1 MRADLTLVHGLYCA
15 DNSSVPASKARCDAI
30 AELKEAIGICD
41 YEWID
46 GQNKKLANLA
56 LRLARGTAPPVAAV
70 EIIGLNE
77 SAVRASLADK
87 SGRALWK
94 NSLACTPY
102 GLDPQRSFLL
112 IGQPRLQLE
121 GPATGQRLLW
131 FGRGLTEL
139 TEQEFI
145 THYTEHHGPLVAGY
159 AESLGLRRYR
169 QVPKEHQWLDGEL
182 RELGLGQA
190 ESPSVFAELFMGMPP
205 INLRSLAKR
214 RLASREIATDEKC
227 HISFADSMLLL
238 A

>member
-1 MRADLTLVHGLYCA
+1 MQADLTLVHGLYFA
-15 DNSSVPASKARCDAI
+15 DNTPVPASKARCNASD
-30 AELKEAIGICD
+30 ELKEAIGICD

-46 GQNKKLANLA
+46 GRDKKLANLA
-56 LRLARGTAPPVAAV
+56 LRLVRGTAPPVAAV

-87 SGRALWK
+87 SGRALWRE
-94 NSLACTPY
+94 NLACTPY
-102 GLDPQRSFLL
+102 GVDPRRSFLL
-112 IGQPRLQLE
+112 IGKPLLQLE

-131 FGRGLTEL
+131 FGRGLTHL
-139 TEQEFI
+139 NEQEFI
-145 THYTEHHGPLVAGY
+145 THYTEHHGPLVAGH

-169 QVPKEHQWLDGEL
+169 QVPNEHEWLAGEL

-190 ESPSVFAELFMGMPP
+190 DSPSVFAELFMGMPP
-205 INLRSLAKR
+205 INPKSLAKR
-214 RLASREIATDEKC
+214 RLASREIAADEKC